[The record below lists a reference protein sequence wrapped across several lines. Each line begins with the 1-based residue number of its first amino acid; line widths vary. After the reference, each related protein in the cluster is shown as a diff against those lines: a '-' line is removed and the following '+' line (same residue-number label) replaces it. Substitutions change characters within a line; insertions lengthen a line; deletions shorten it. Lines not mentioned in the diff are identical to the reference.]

1 MFAAP
6 GRRGPDMQVG
16 STNDTMAAQ
25 AATGSLAQRIARGT
39 AWTAAG
45 TWTSR
50 LFVLLV
56 VLVLARHLDA
66 RAFGIL
72 GVATLAANVALQLND
87 GGFVDALVWW
97 PGRTREAA
105 QTTLFG
111 CIMLGLFAGGALAV
125 AAPAIAGVFGAPDA
139 TPLLRVYA
147 VVVLADAT
155 AGAYLGALTRDL
167 AFRKR
172 FVPEVVPALCGS
184 TVTVALAVAGAGV
197 WSLVIGDLVRSVFQ
211 LGTGF
216 LVVGRHMAP
225 RWHRDVAMELWRYGR
240 AALAGS
246 FLEFALQNIDYA
258 LVGLLLGP
266 VALGLYTIAFRV
278 AIVPFLLV
286 TYVIAGVTFPLY
298 ARLLAEG
305 AAVQGVLQASMRACC
320 SLVFVMGAGLAA
332 LAPFLEVLGQRWQA
346 AVPVARLLG
355 LYICLRSAA
364 FMLSMLLRV
373 VHPRA
378 NALLRGVWVVLLIVL
393 IGTAGRGGITAVAVI
408 QVAVATLMLG
418 AFLVVARQVAGV
430 LVAPLLAD
438 IVRVAIAALIASAAT
453 AVLQRGV
460 AMLSEPTSWGA
471 LAALGLTFCVVYAAA
486 LALITPGLAND
497 VRRLRTAAA

>member
-1 MFAAP
+1 
-6 GRRGPDMQVG
+6 MQVG
-16 STNDTMAAQ
+16 PTDDTVAAP
-25 AATGSLAQRIARGT
+25 AASGNLARRIARGT

-50 LFVLLV
+50 LFGLLV
-56 VLVLARHLDA
+56 VIVLARHLDA
-66 RAFGIL
+66 RAFGVL

-111 CIMLGLFAGGALAV
+111 CIVLGLAAGGALAA
-125 AAPAIAGVFGAPDA
+125 AAPAIAHVFSAPDA
-139 TPLLRVYA
+139 APLLRVYA
-147 VVVLADAT
+147 VVVLLDAT
-155 AGAYLGALTRDL
+155 AGAYLGALTREL

-184 TVTVALAVAGAGV
+184 AVTVALAVAGAGV
-197 WSLVIGDLVRSVFQ
+197 WSLVIGDLVRSVCQ
-211 LGTGF
+211 LGAGF
-216 LVVGRHMAP
+216 LVVGRQMAP
-225 RWHRDVAMELWRYGR
+225 RWHRDVAAKLWRYGR

-246 FLEFALQNIDYA
+246 VLEFAVQNVDYA

-266 VALGLYTIAFRV
+266 VALGFYTIAFRV
-278 AIVPFLLV
+278 AILPFLLV
-286 TYVIAGVTFPLY
+286 TYVIAGVAFPLY
-298 ARLLAEG
+298 ARLVAEG
-305 AAVQGVLQASMRACC
+305 AAVQGVLRVTMRACC

-332 LAPFLEVLGQRWQA
+332 LAPFLEVLGHRWQA

-355 LYICLRSAA
+355 VYICLRSAA

-378 NALLRGVWVVLLIVL
+378 NALLRGVWLALLVGL
-393 IGTAGRGGITAVAVI
+393 IATVGRGGITAVAAI
-408 QVAVATLMLG
+408 QVAVATVMLG
-418 AFLVVARQVAGV
+418 AFLVVVRQLTGV
-430 LVAPLLAD
+430 PVAPLLAD

-453 AVLQRGV
+453 TGLQRAV
-460 AMLSEPTSWGA
+460 AMLSDPTSWGA
-471 LAALGLTFCVVYAAA
+471 LAVLGLTFCAVYGAA
-486 LALITPGLAND
+486 LALIPPGVAND
-497 VRRLRTAAA
+497 VRRLRTATA